1 MIRDHRL
8 KPLHI
13 LSVTIFCFFEVL
25 VQPGDLLFLEPVL
38 LIPLRQLRLPVR
50 HKLLQCL
57 YRRLKVLGFI
67 LEIIALCGQ
76 PVDGMVSLSHQLI

>member
-8 KPLHI
+8 EPLHI
-13 LSVTIFCFFEVL
+13 LSVTIFRFCEV
-25 VQPGDLLFLEPVL
+25 VAQQPVL
-38 LIPLRQLRLPVR
+38 LVSLRQLRLLVR
-50 HKLLQCL
+50 HKLLQRV
-57 YRRLKVLGFI
+57 YPRLELLGSI